1 MRVCM
6 PRLGLRTGRHLG
18 VAWFALLLILP
29 ILASGCDGVTGG
41 GLGNEDMSGI
51 YEAQDDS
58 GDRIEFKGERVYITF
73 NPAPTMVGEYELDDD
88 KVILTI
94 SGGSGQSIVLTRKG
108 DALEG
113 APFRKAFIKK

>member
-1 MRVCM
+1 MRVRM
-6 PRLGLRTGRHLG
+6 PRWSLPTGRRLG
-18 VAWFALLLILP
+18 VAWFAFLLILP
-29 ILASGCDGVTGG
+29 ILASGCGGVAGG
-41 GLGNEDMSGI
+41 GLGSEDISGI
-51 YEAQDDS
+51 YQAQDDS

-94 SGGSGQSIVLTRKG
+94 SGGNGQSIVLTRKG

-113 APFRKAFIKK
+113 APFRKAFIRK